1 MTLDMPTLSII
12 VGFMVLYT
20 KVVFDYSRIKT
31 ELQSNTTVLTK
42 IEILLSNHNDK
53 LDLLEKRITV
63 LETREEN
70 QNRRKG
76 DL

>member
-42 IEILLSNHNDK
+42 IEILLSNHDDK